1 MREVVI
7 VDSVRTGLAKSFR
20 GKFNQT
26 RPDDMAAHC
35 VNALLTRNDIDPAS
49 VEDCI
54 VGAGS
59 NEGAQGYNIG
69 RNVAVLSRLGIGT
82 AGMTLNRFC
91 SSGLQAIAIAANQ
104 IASGCS
110 DIIVAGGV
118 ESISLT
124 MKSVNTDNLINPLLQ
139 EQVPGIYF
147 PMGQTAEIVARRYNV
162 SREEQDLY
170 ALQSQQRTAQAQVDG
185 LFDDEIVPMA
195 VKYRVEDKATGQVQ
209 ILDGIVDR
217 DDCNRPDTTLESLAG
232 LKPVFAED
240 GSVTAGNSS
249 QLSDGASM
257 TLVMSLE
264 KALELGLKPKAF
276 FRGFTVAGCAP
287 DEMGIGP
294 VFSVPKLLKA
304 KGLQVADI
312 DLWELNEAFAS
323 QCLYSRNRL
332 EIDNAKYN
340 VNGGSISIGHPF
352 GMTGSRQVGHLVRE
366 LQRRNLRYGVVT
378 MCVGGGMGATGLFEV
393 VR

>member
-35 VNALLTRNDIDPAS
+35 VNALLARTGIDPAS

-124 MKSVNTDNLINPLLQ
+124 MKSVNTDNLINPLLK

-170 ALQSQQRTAQAQVDG
+170 ALQSQQRTAQAQAAG

-209 ILDGIVDR
+209 ILEGMVGR
-217 DDCNRPDTTLESLAG
+217 DDCNRPDTTLQSLAG
-232 LKPVFAED
+232 LNPVFAEG

-264 KALELGLKPKAF
+264 KALALGLKPKAF
-276 FRGFTVAGCAP
+276 FRGFTVAGCEP

-304 KGLQVADI
+304 KGLHINDI

-323 QCLYSRNRL
+323 QCLYARNRL
-332 EIDNAKYN
+332 EIDNERYN

-366 LQRRNLRYGVVT
+366 LQRRNLRYGIVT
-378 MCVGGGMGATGLFEV
+378 MCVGGGMGATGLFEA